1 MLDIIEQSHLR
12 SGRHAR
18 PARAAPAHPA
28 SLRVKA
34 RTAPARGAPCEP
46 NRTRAGRT
54 RRPGTPGTRAGPYA
68 ISRPK
73 TAHGCTEQATTATTT
88 ARTAI
93 GPQEARR
100 HRGSVSSAE
109 IDRPQTH
116 GAPSPL
122 PRNTQRTSRSSA
134 PRCMSTRQTRI
145 DRGTRGRSPADEHR
159 SWRND
164 PRPTVGTR
172 PRLVHAR
179 PVSAARDSRAFD
191 VPHGD
196 IARRDASR
204 FADPCRSAIPTSRH
218 DHRRGNRH
226 EPSSSTDRR
235 TCRDRRHASRTAR
248 LPP

>member
-122 PRNTQRTSRSSA
+122 PRNTQRHQPDQRAQVQVNETDAHRSRHARPSAGRRTSLVAQRPAPNRRYASAARSRKARQRSPRLARVRRPARRHRA
-134 PRCMSTRQTRI
+134 PRCK
-145 DRGTRGRSPADEHR
+145 
-159 SWRND
+159 
-164 PRPTVGTR
+164 
-172 PRLVHAR
+172 
-179 PVSAARDSRAFD
+179 PVR
-191 VPHGD
+191 
-196 IARRDASR
+196 
-204 FADPCRSAIPTSRH
+204 
-218 DHRRGNRH
+218 
-226 EPSSSTDRR
+226 
-235 TCRDRRHASRTAR
+235 
-248 LPP
+248 